1 VKAGVLALQ
10 GAFREHAEV
19 LDALGA
25 EPVAVRRPDHL
36 TGVDVLFLP
45 GGESTTIGKLLD
57 SSGVRDALRSRLADG
72 LPVFGTCAG
81 LILLA
86 RHVADEHGTSYPSAL
101 DALDCTVL
109 RNAYGR
115 QRESF
120 EAALAVAGIE
130 GGFPGVFIRAP
141 VVAEVGDAVEVL
153 ATHDDQPVLLRQG
166 TTWAATFHPE
176 LSGDLRLH
184 QRFLAEASDRGAGT
198 LRRKSLGSPPEA
210 SLPVAQSVP
219 WPERPFRAG
228 RQVR

>member
-19 LDALGA
+19 LEALGV
-25 EPVAVRRPDHL
+25 EPVEVRRPDHL
-36 TGVDVLFLP
+36 SGVDALFLP
-45 GGESTTIGKLLD
+45 GGESTTIGRLLE
-57 SSGVRDALRSRLADG
+57 SSGVREDLRTRLADG

-86 RHVADEHGTSYPSAL
+86 REVEDEHGTSSPSAL
-101 DALDCTVL
+101 DALDCTVA

-120 EAALAVAGIE
+120 EARLSVDGI

-141 VVAEVGDAVEVL
+141 VVTRVGPGVDVL
-153 ATHDDQPVLLRQG
+153 AVHDDHPVLLRAG

-176 LSGDLRLH
+176 LSGDLRVH
-184 QRFLAEASDRGAGT
+184 ERFLSEVTR
-198 LRRKSLGSPPEA
+198 
-210 SLPVAQSVP
+210 
-219 WPERPFRAG
+219 
-228 RQVR
+228 